1 MLETLT
7 SYCWLSSASDD
18 LWFIKRLNDTFE
30 ENSGKRIQEVKSGE
44 EEYDNN
50 RYYFFALDESRCS
63 VLSAASE
70 ILVKKSTC
78 IWVGVN

>member
-1 MLETLT
+1 MIPLKKIQGNE
-7 SYCWLSSASDD
+7 
-18 LWFIKRLNDTFE
+18 FRKIKM
-30 ENSGKRIQEVKSGE
+30 GKRNMIIII
-44 EEYDNN
+44 D